1 MKLQFIIGLITLVLS
16 FACETKQENKLSI
29 NKNEVSFCSMLDSPE
44 QYKSR
49 ITQTKAIVLGYHSLI
64 LYSGE
69 CLAENKIIALDMDYE
84 SFKKMGEAIIAN
96 RKNYKTS
103 FLNNNLYA
111 EITISGELKENEEK
125 QEEQVFKPKYKFF
138 VTEVKSVNALSEE
151 IFPDEKVRG
160 VRKVKK

>member
-1 MKLQFIIGLITLVLS
+1 
-16 FACETKQENKLSI
+16 
-29 NKNEVSFCSMLDSPE
+29 
-44 QYKSR
+44 
-49 ITQTKAIVLGYHSLI
+49 
-64 LYSGE
+64 
-69 CLAENKIIALDMDYE
+69 
-84 SFKKMGEAIIAN
+84 MGEAIIAN